1 MNDLIYSGGLNSNM
15 KPTRIKVSVSQDG
28 LLPQETADVAT
39 VELPALPKKILR
51 ALGFEKVDANTFVGV
66 LPVFVNLGDEQ
77 EIEIELGVG
86 VPEMRKR
93 VLEILTTPQQDSPQ
107 EKEQETETT
116 DSKKK
121 SPSSRST
128 KKSKSSKT
136 SDSGK
141 SAKAKSTG
149 SSKSGKSSKSSK
161 TSNKSSSSGKS
172 SKTSKSTKKTKT
184 SKSTKSKAK

>member
-1 MNDLIYSGGLNSNM
+1 MTLFIPGGLNSNM

-39 VELPALPKKILR
+39 VELPVLPKKLLR
-51 ALGFEKVDANTFVGV
+51 ALGFEKVDATTFVGV

-107 EKEQETETT
+107 NEEKEPESAA
-116 DSKKK
+116 SKKK
-121 SPSSRST
+121 GSSSRSP
-128 KKSKSSKT
+128 KKSKSTKT
-136 SDSGK
+136 SDTGK
-141 SAKAKSTG
+141 SAKAKSSG
-149 SSKSGKSSKSSK
+149 SSKAAKSSKSSK
-161 TSNKSSSSGKS
+161 TSKSRKS
-172 SKTSKSTKKTKT
+172 TKGSKATKKTKT
-184 SKSTKSKAK
+184 TKSTKSKAK